1 MNREASATIKGFL
14 YQFNVTLKE
23 LLTSSDD
30 CSVTIEGI
38 EDIDVSTPTKKKTI
52 QCKYHESNN
61 KFSISL
67 IAKPILQMLLHY
79 SKNQDSNIQYILYA
93 HFPNEIEGVKKL
105 EKSDINS
112 IITTNNEE
120 LIAKYI
126 SKIKPPTKQEIIK
139 LVDKPKKTKE
149 DLATIKKYY
158 LEEKDLKLNINID
171 NFLKN
176 EKFKF
181 IIGESFNSL
190 VASTKHLFSKNTK
203 LTTED
208 IEELFYPNAIQI
220 IANKSTK
227 NNIDE
232 RNIDK
237 KSLIEELEKTKKVAI
252 SRWTKELKNYKKL
265 LRNRRLSLTTG
276 LNQNNRLRCFIF
288 EADRIEDFDNNIVT
302 FIVDYLNKY
311 HHKISLH
318 NKTPIFCI
326 KTSNHDLIF
335 SIQKRLHKKNISIE
349 TGYIGDVFF
358 ENAFMREPK
367 KIIKDNW
374 FEFKMRLCILT
385 EHIIEILKD
394 SEINDTFLIGKNLEP
409 FFDWKDINIEYLDIT
424 SFNELKYLLL
434 LSKEVEYHE

>member
-1 MNREASATIKGFL
+1 
-14 YQFNVTLKE
+14 
-23 LLTSSDD
+23 
-30 CSVTIEGI
+30 
-38 EDIDVSTPTKKKTI
+38 
-52 QCKYHESNN
+52 
-61 KFSISL
+61 
-67 IAKPILQMLLHY
+67 MLLHY

-93 HFPNEIEGVKKL
+93 HFPNEIKGPKELG
-105 EKSDINS
+105 KSDINS
-112 IITTNNEE
+112 IIATTNEE

-139 LVDKPKKTKE
+139 LVDKSKKTKE
-149 DLATIKKYY
+149 DLTTIKKYY

-171 NFLKN
+171 NFLNN

-181 IIGESFNSL
+181 IIGKSFNSL
-190 VASTKHLFSKNTK
+190 VASTKQLFSENTTLSTK
-203 LTTED
+203 D

-288 EADRIEDFDNNIVT
+288 ESDRIKDFDNNIVT
-302 FIVDYLNKY
+302 FIVDYLNTY
-311 HHKISLH
+311 HHKVSLH

-326 KTSNHDLIF
+326 KTSNHELIF

-358 ENAFMREPK
+358 ENAFMRGPK
-367 KIIKDNW
+367 RIIKDNW

-409 FFDWKDINIEYLDIT
+409 FSDWKDINIEYLDIT